1 MNFDK
6 FIADKKAI
14 PIPPKSISKIYRL
27 FSNLAWYEDYYEY
40 IDDLYRATISEQD
53 IERGYITLPYYI
65 GSIFH
70 FFEIDEQD
78 EFVKE
83 LTDPTTESNIMYL
96 TPEIKAGMKIELCCY
111 RDTQPDDDHWGQS
124 NWINFET
131 AGAGWMWLGYKS
143 DRETIKA
150 IRRRA
155 RPYKADTYLY
165 YDNGEPIICWWED
178 KRKCLTEVR
187 LSNDEHIMF

>member
-1 MNFDK
+1 MNFEK
-6 FIADKKAI
+6 FLADKKAI
-14 PIPPKSISKIYRL
+14 RISPKSISKIYRL
-27 FSNLAWYEDYYEY
+27 FRNLAWYEEYYEH
-40 IDDLYRATISEQD
+40 IDDLYRATITEQD

-70 FFEIDEQD
+70 FFEINEKT
-78 EFVKE
+78 EIIKM

-96 TPEIKAGMKIELCCY
+96 TPEIKAGMRIELCCY
-111 RDTQPDDDHWGQS
+111 RDTLPDDDHWEHP
-124 NWINFET
+124 NWVEFET

-143 DRETIKA
+143 NKKTIKA

-187 LSNDEHIMF
+187 LSNDEHIIF